1 MTVEDIIDDGHSD
14 RYSKI
19 EVTFDIQIY
28 GVRADLHILDI
39 YLYNGHP
46 MVFLKYVDLF
56 LKMIKRVIEQ

>member
-1 MTVEDIIDDGHSD
+1 MS

-28 GVRADLHILDI
+28 EVSEDVHVLDI

-46 MVFLKYVDLF
+46 MVFLKYVDAF
-56 LKMIKRVIEQ
+56 LQMLNGFTKQ